1 MDALFL
7 LWRSL
12 ISRSA
17 ASRAA
22 ARTSVFSERFFWI
35 TSSDAPTRER
45 LDVFTLRFLRRAVS
59 VVWSCDEREGGRGRV
74 GETSFAIG
82 SRSVRGWVEPR
93 ADGRP
98 AARRKMMHHP
108 LNETRAA
115 RRAGASLVSRDGG
128 KTDPG
133 RGVRG
138 GRRALIRRGARS

>member
-59 VVWSCDEREGGRGRV
+59 VVWSCDEREGGKGGLVRDVVRDR
-74 GETSFAIG
+74 FAIG
-82 SRSVRGWVEPR
+82 SRLERACGGVEPR
-93 ADGRP
+93 ADSRP
-98 AARRKMMHHP
+98 AARRKMIHHP
-108 LNETRAA
+108 LAETLAA
-115 RRAGASLVSRDGG
+115 
-128 KTDPG
+128 
-133 RGVRG
+133 
-138 GRRALIRRGARS
+138 

>member
-59 VVWSCDEREGGRGRV
+59 VVWSCDEREGGRKGWVRRR
-74 GETSFAIG
+74 
-82 SRSVRGWVEPR
+82 SRSVRDRFE
-93 ADGRP
+93 
-98 AARRKMMHHP
+98 
-108 LNETRAA
+108 
-115 RRAGASLVSRDGG
+115 AGTCV
-128 KTDPG
+128 
-133 RGVRG
+133 
-138 GRRALIRRGARS
+138 RRGRASRGQPAGGEEKDDPSSTC

>member
-59 VVWSCDEREGGRGRV
+59 VVWSCDEGEGGKGGLVRDVVRDR
-74 GETSFAIG
+74 FAIG
-82 SRSVRGWVEPR
+82 SRLGR
-93 ADGRP
+93 ASRGRP
-98 AARRKMMHHP
+98 AGSEEKDD
-108 LNETRAA
+108 
-115 RRAGASLVSRDGG
+115 ASS
-128 KTDPG
+128 T
-133 RGVRG
+133 
-138 GRRALIRRGARS
+138 